1 MRPLH
6 IRQSVVGPEIWEGEF
21 NLSRLLELPGE
32 STSDKETRGA
42 ELMSVLV
49 TPERAAE
56 LKAKSTSFQSW
67 DLTDRQL
74 CDLELL
80 GNGGFSPLTKFMDEK
95 TYLSVCKDMRLPDGH
110 VWPMPVVLDV
120 TEQAAESLKPGD
132 SLALRDSEG
141 VMLAVLHVQD
151 VYRPDR
157 EAEAQQVFG
166 TTATE
171 HPGVAMVLNRTN
183 PVYVGGEV
191 EVVQAPVHYDFHQ
204 LRLTPDQVRAE
215 IERRGWTRVVAFQ
228 TRNPM
233 HRAHLEL

>member
-1 MRPLH
+1 MPAPPPP
-6 IRQSVVGPEIWEGEF
+6 I
-21 NLSRLLELPGE
+21 
-32 STSDKETRGA
+32 
-42 ELMSVLV
+42 
-49 TPERAAE
+49 
-56 LKAKSTSFQSW
+56 
-67 DLTDRQL
+67 
-74 CDLELL
+74 
-80 GNGGFSPLTKFMDEK
+80 
-95 TYLSVCKDMRLPDGH
+95 LSVCKDMRLPDGH
-110 VWPMPVVLDV
+110 GWPMPVVLDV
-120 TEQAAESLKPGD
+120 TDQAAESLKPGD

-157 EAEAQQVFG
+157 EGEAQQVFG
-166 TTATE
+166 TTDTE

-233 HRAHLEL
+233 HRAHLELTLRAAATVDAKLLIHPVVGMTKPGDVDHYTRVRCYEALLGRYPEGTA